1 VSNSIVVFLRLLTS
15 AQLRADVDTYAPFL
29 FHPETGEPLAMR
41 AFCETFVEAVDR
53 EAGACSPSSRPP
65 PADGAL
71 ADHVQITALARAL
84 RLNVSVAYLD
94 GHADDVDFVD
104 FANAEGERPL
114 VLLYR
119 WACPL
124 RRAGEMLMRF

>member
-1 VSNSIVVFLRLLTS
+1 
-15 AQLRADVDTYAPFL
+15 
-29 FHPETGEPLAMR
+29 
-41 AFCETFVEAVDR
+41 
-53 EAGACSPSSRPP
+53 
-65 PADGAL
+65 
-71 ADHVQITALARAL
+71 VQITALARAL

-119 WACPL
+119 CARPL
-124 RRAGEMLMRF
+124 RRAREMLMRF